1 MNPPLDLA
9 AMSGE
14 EMETEETPAAIS
26 AQTPT
31 PEDQFLAFPDWLAR
45 NTGDGSSEIERRFA
59 ADPLAKYRDYSDYS
73 RRTLLKQGRWNDEL
87 PQLIDSRLVQLAI
100 DSGDYAVEEGQEVD
114 ISAVLAKPPGAEFD
128 LDALISYGVR
138 NDDEAV
144 TKAAAMAKAIE
155 QRKLDGDVFPDYDI
169 QSTAS
174 LATVRE
180 VVTPDVLSEMTRQQ
194 VKRGEKAAALLPPA
208 DPKGEPELLVSE
220 ELLAYVNPEDG
231 SIDTRALAEHL
242 SSRNT
247 DPGLIS
253 GVLFKLSR
261 PEGFKATRMEIEKQY
276 DLMAQLEL
284 ARATPNAEAGERIGE
299 LFKDRSDLDRE
310 RLKADKG
317 TFRVNTL
324 LEEALEGA
332 QNYLDLDGGVV
343 DRWDVFVSGRN
354 PTRAFEHIAF
364 ELRDA
369 LRGTPMGDLP
379 EEQFNDLIMDYIKRN
394 VDEKWEGK
402 DPATVLKTLSTGEV
416 VAPFS
421 LMLQKD
427 KFDQALR
434 SVPVAQQ
441 AKLRAEQEYTVEANA
456 RSVADVII
464 NAPEGGDKFLRFM
477 EQEQAKGKTLGQ
489 ITQDWASQGNY
500 TGAMSRA
507 RGVGYSV
514 LDAAGVLV
522 FTLPAL
528 MGNETSLKNLQA
540 IQAKK
545 SSSRAYAELIGGD
558 VHGFGQDL
566 LELIAPVVADLLVSR
581 GVATAATT
589 TARTTARSAMRNM
602 MVSSLSSETKTMIGT
617 WTKGAASRALVAEGA
632 TKAAAPKVV
641 NVMTVDQVVSAAGRD
656 ITRQFGTGVGY
667 AAFGATAFN
676 RSAGM
681 TYASLSSAFA
691 SEKNPDG
698 SRKFTDEEVREKA
711 LGPSLLA
718 GSITAATVYGF
729 QFLGKAG
736 MEKYVL
742 NKGLTNTQLSRIHS
756 RLSKDIGNLPKTME
770 GIDMATAQTMLKSAM
785 KKGYTTMW
793 SSPVMTGLRHEGMEE
808 GTDEFINSFVEAHA
822 LDENRPLWEHAKDAL
837 HGAALGGVMGGTISG
852 VGSAM
857 QNRRRIASNTEAE
870 IRRARLLDVATALD
884 STSPQ
889 TARVLRNYA
898 ANQRTT
904 VPQIARL
911 ETQLAQLKREKP
923 TEARPAEMIEAERQN
938 IQEKLVQLQE
948 RAAQDPA
955 DTLDPQTDAP
965 TATPTE
971 APATDSQ
978 QPNAQEDV
986 PPGTPEGGM
995 EQAPVEASMGQ
1006 DAPAEVTPETPATR
1020 QSVEQEFDTLVG
1032 GRPPGEPMQPT
1043 ALGDRLRAT
1052 QRGLREP
1059 SPAVQAAVPTDSLP
1073 EGQQAPASPT
1083 GQAPSLGSAVP
1094 PVAETDLKIGETYT
1108 IYDRD
1113 GNPVIG
1119 TLKNVRR
1126 DDQRGLKQISLDTTP
1141 SDVDGAIPSSMGTS
1155 ANIDETLQV
1164 FPGVLMT
1171 AMPGSYAEQEA
1182 AKESLSKKGTLEPSK
1197 RDFVT
1202 DEEFKQARKEY
1213 EAALEAHI
1221 KENGPFTVIPTDP
1234 KGLATRTPAAVGDA
1248 GFVDSTTA
1256 TEQPELPGTAQ
1267 PRKRS
1272 LSSMRDA
1279 TADRIDAFEKEVAQ
1293 SGYASIED
1301 FIETRE
1307 AELGEGE
1314 FDPEVNRAKRLLGLL
1329 ARIENVMMT
1338 EAQEAR
1344 ARAITPEGTVRES
1357 ASPEDIVT
1365 IAEAEDV
1372 PVKAVAKR
1380 KPKAKA
1386 PATPKSVE
1394 SSQAK
1399 KEIIAALEQE
1409 IVKLPVI
1416 PSDQYTNDAQ
1426 RDIAQQQVIQDR
1438 GESRIAEITTPS
1450 GIKMRVVRTTGA
1462 LSQVLKNAKAMKV
1475 GTGTPKKPTTSF
1487 PKTVVKKTTKVGYGQ
1502 EVEQLSDERLAEDDS
1517 IILAL
1522 QDEGYRKQVV
1532 ARLGET
1538 EVTQLEDALLAKE
1551 GVTRAEL
1558 AGEAP
1563 APTPEPEAPAPTP
1576 PAISDILTEIPEGY
1590 PIDREQAMLVAAA
1603 SVSPG
1608 GLANALNASPAAA
1621 DAVRAMLA
1629 AKGVPDVDKI
1639 GVADLAVLAQGEI
1652 DADPVIR
1659 GLRGDE
1665 EVSETEIP
1673 APVVPTPPS
1682 DPDFGIK
1689 DKTPMMV
1696 QYLALRKALPED
1708 IILLYRLGDFYEM
1721 FGNDAKR
1728 AAPILEVA
1736 LTKRGNNP
1744 MAGIPYHAL
1753 QGQIENLVKAGY
1765 RVALAEQAA
1774 NSKPGQLVERE
1785 ITEVIPAD
1793 PAPTPTPP
1801 ADPVIR
1807 GLRGEPEAKVAEP
1820 ERTRYNRHTN
1830 TYDADEAKKNL
1841 PRLAEA
1847 RNVAEVAFKA
1857 SQRELGRNEDA
1868 EFVRIEKMPRLKKER
1883 RQVID
1888 NVEVREASFP
1898 FVMRPPSS
1906 DYTSRTV
1913 VLERADGTLSGVHL
1927 GSRTSEGGMAT
1938 REMLKD
1944 GRKHPITFEQEISD
1958 PDVVAVYEFN
1968 SDLVHGNS
1976 ATVTQIVAPTP
1987 TSPADPLAQSRQAA
2001 TEAVEA
2007 MPDTGA
2013 NRIKKADLRRA
2024 LKNATTLKQFIDI
2037 ATAAEA
2043 GGSIQFQPGTGVEA
2057 DLNALGLQEGTEAF
2071 LKNVAAK
2078 GPKHLRGIAKL
2089 LLEVGAGN
2097 TRVAL
2102 VDLPNTGA
2110 AGFFVPSTG
2119 VVHVNTA
2126 KLGPRGPVDTLVHEL
2141 LHAATDAAI
2150 RNPNAAQAPVVKRLD
2165 RVRKS
2170 VQKKLNTPADQ
2181 YATSNL
2187 DEFLTHFLT
2196 DPAFRDRVS
2205 RMTPKSERNWV
2216 QVIADFITDL
2226 IHHGRART
2234 QAEKASDQI
2243 RKDMLAL
2250 IQTPE
2255 PGLNKGRML
2264 NQLSPDAQNVFVFN
2278 ELTADLPANP
2288 TQADLDTWREA
2299 NPEKYERLKAMRET
2313 VLRDAGYDVGPV
2325 YHGTRGDRKGNF
2337 PFTAFEMR
2345 IGRNTQG
2352 EDAPVAAAYFSE
2364 NKNVAAGAAASQTNM
2379 GRKGR
2384 PVVGEFLLKDV
2395 TRRPDVETDI
2405 EYRVTD
2411 PAQIKST
2418 EPLNLDD
2425 SGTLITPDRWAD
2437 AGSPDIRFQLSEDA
2451 FDFPSNQQFNETIDR
2466 YITGE
2471 WNTPEQQR
2479 TGIKQFI
2486 DRYIRKQNGA
2496 LVSAKGWAVA
2506 TYDRGI
2512 PGANERAEASTLY
2525 GNPTTVY
2532 FSVDNLTRSAP
2543 QGERDA
2549 KRYVAKAIEEEL
2561 IHAAH
2566 IQFLAESAPE
2576 GVTLTQEDIYRN
2588 SAAVFSQ
2595 MIDRVRR
2602 EGDISDSIQKAL
2614 ASSMEI
2620 YGVGDFNELV
2630 RISRENDFQKQY
2642 EVVNEFTRQLV
2653 QIGNGTLP
2661 TELFEAQN
2669 KSLFDAI
2676 ITWFKER
2683 FAALKWAN
2691 DNLNLVSPL
2700 LKENVEGI
2708 QRVMRGSDIRFQ
2720 LSEDAFAAVT
2730 PEQDAAYLEAVER
2743 GDMATAQRM
2752 VDEAAKAAGY
2762 NRKGIRFGFYVD
2774 GVPLPPSI
2782 SGQSNFGPG
2791 YYVAEDAKV
2800 DISGGDVSVSP
2811 TPNKK
2816 DLEKL
2821 GLREDQVEFIS
2832 GPVFVKAQNPFPR
2845 ESNLTESERKFI
2857 EASIAYESSVND
2869 AYIAISGK
2877 IPFEGMPAYLKQEEL
2892 VRLRGGDGLAA
2903 SIKGTSGDHIKWQ
2916 NTIAKLIRDKQLPY
2930 DSMRG
2935 IGGRT
2940 YSGGMSSELVVQH
2953 ANQLKS
2959 ADPVTYD
2966 NGGNA
2971 IPLSQRFNPQSPD
2984 IRFQLSEDA
2993 FASADPF
3000 YSQLQRVVEA
3010 KIPARA
3016 TPDQIMAT
3024 IDPTRGSG
3032 VKAEEIK
3039 WSGIEQALQS
3049 LAVDGKVEKAALLA
3063 YLADEGSVRFEEVVA
3078 AGPDKNRRIKAQEDL
3093 RRYLRDEKGY
3103 NAAEADTI
3111 IRGTDEG
3118 ENYYRGSDMEIVQRI
3133 ADVIG
3138 MESSDGTA
3146 TKFGQYVLP
3155 GGRNYREVV
3164 LAMPVDRLAATTGF
3178 EVVKNST
3185 GRTLGTF
3192 GSREAVDRYLDS
3204 IMETDGEG
3212 VTVREKQTTEDKAKV
3227 PQYTSTHFPDVP
3239 NYVAHMRTNE
3249 RTDAE
3254 GREGLFIEEL
3264 QSDRHQA
3271 GRKRGYAG
3279 DKASEIEAQ
3288 KAELLAQETDQ
3299 SRIMA
3304 DLEPLLTWNHNGM
3317 DVRANGY
3324 MSVKVRES
3332 GRWETYSWDSRRPA
3346 EFNAGLTEERGQAY
3360 MDFMEAKDRR
3370 NEFARK
3376 AGNLRD
3382 EGIPDAPFRTTWP
3395 LAMFKRAL
3403 RDAVEGGKEWVGFTT
3418 AQPHTDRWGTERI
3431 EWAKQPDGS
3440 FLINAKS
3447 QHGGN
3452 AGGIDLEGEAD
3463 ARNLNPQNSKT
3474 VTTEAQLVEAIR
3486 PSLTEGQNPEALGTK
3501 LWKRMQTEGSGVS
3514 MPRKEGFEGFY
3525 DSMLPKEI
3533 GKYVK
3538 QWGGKVEKGTVSQAD
3553 DSAVAQQNKLPNYL
3567 NGGNWGVFIGSD
3579 LKQTFADEDT
3589 AKRVAGK
3596 ANGSYRLLKGR
3607 RTPIWRIDITPAM
3620 RESIH
3625 TQGQALFQLSPDA
3638 LPESAFQPN
3647 AIRETAIGFMPEGAD
3662 PDALGI
3668 DYDTLAE
3675 DVADLDP
3682 VNAESYVRSTVNHAL
3697 AREAGRNALADSAPV
3712 RENFESDEAFDA
3724 AQQDFEMDVEQLT
3737 NVFEKVTKGTLTS
3750 RDLARYKANPNA
3762 LQRLITYLTEAIRSL
3777 HTRITATYTPMTAMH
3792 INRMVRE
3799 LAAAKTGYRDLSTSR
3814 GYDPSIRFQLSDTD
3828 ATIPDIDTLL
3838 STPSA
3843 KSGFRHFYD
3852 GDPELLA
3859 SADKPLSDNRFM
3871 RWLQTR
3877 YARQHGET
3885 SNITTKAKVNHDA
3898 LMRAAEATLESM
3910 GTKARKAFID
3920 EGADS
3925 TLIGTALGNTA
3936 ALLTPNEETRI
3947 NEEYDSE
3954 VAAANEQV
3962 EQDFKEAIDNA
3973 TLAKDKALL
3982 RSIRAEMEAER
3993 SNAHAEA
4000 DSRRMARVAASEHA
4014 EAEQR
4019 RADQRKAL
4027 AELQRTSP
4035 DTFEAVIEIRRYIN
4049 DFQRAASE
4057 LLTDFPELQA
4067 KINGSLNIYLVRSY
4081 QIHQDPK
4088 LMKSMLD
4095 RKGDPNFVLLRDTAI
4110 EFFIPKAE
4118 AQIMAELER
4127 NVDFISGLNKQYEG
4141 DYSRMR
4147 EAMDLNAKELAQER
4161 AILLYEDWITGHQS
4175 GGDFGGGSP
4184 VANEIARYMKKKNVP
4199 QELRDALM
4207 ENTDPLF
4214 NALNTA
4220 QSLTRLVFN
4229 QQLLNT
4235 VAEQNLELG
4244 NFVTQAEK
4252 ESGVSYVRGREV
4264 MRDVFSR
4271 EGNDGLKQ
4279 DIISKVTAAYR
4290 PALERAVANGTRTDP
4305 MPEDGVTAI
4314 VESALTEFGKGDVTL
4329 AELLPELGRNADRLI
4344 NDIFVKSDQKSPEI
4358 NTQLQPQKGKF
4369 SNWQPVVDD
4378 KTTGMLFRP
4387 LHGLYA
4393 SPEQVEAFKATFQP
4407 GKKAWLHGAQ
4417 KDLESVNRFILG
4429 GAGLSLGIMTLGST
4443 SYYVRNL
4450 AGGIFY
4456 TASNGVNFLD
4466 PKVWEAAGR
4475 FTQGALGPKGEVTQE
4490 FQELLAGRVA
4500 LDGAKIGYMRQ
4511 LFEDI
4516 SQDPAGGM
4524 KKLMEISGM
4533 SDEKA
4538 SAIMKSKDAAH
4549 KGTKKFLKAL
4559 GALAEF
4565 TEVLPAVM
4573 VYADFKTKLTE
4584 AEFGTEAEI
4593 RQEASRLT
4601 KMVMPSKSE
4610 ASAAV
4615 DAFTRSGFGAM
4626 LGAYIRFK
4634 VETIRNTANTFRV
4647 AKEWMGSDNPT
4658 LRKYGMRKMAA
4669 FAGVYGVI
4677 STMLPLIIRRM
4688 FMGDDEE
4695 DAIRAALPRYLQNST
4710 LYFYKPRGGDGVQV
4724 INMTYTIP
4732 MSVVTDPF
4740 SRTADALFSG
4750 QVSELPAIWARAI
4763 TEDLLGENIV
4773 FGSIVDARRNRDA
4786 STDNPIYLESDSD
4799 TVKTMKAVKHIFD
4812 SSYKPRTATQIGRL
4826 KEALESDTSNAPY
4839 QYTPAGTVLN
4849 MFAPV
4854 RPITLKYEDIERRA
4868 FNDLRRQSS
4877 EAWRLTS
4884 RINSPIPV
4892 SEAEM
4897 VRMLNRRDE
4906 LHTKLNAELY
4916 RRAQGAIAL
4925 RGGGSNARR
4934 AVEQS
4939 MVDAGISKRRAKLI
4953 LNGRSE
4959 SFILGKEQMEKLA
4972 PERRATVERFFRS
4985 RPPERAIG
4993 E

>member
-1 MNPPLDLA
+1 
-9 AMSGE
+9 
-14 EMETEETPAAIS
+14 
-26 AQTPT
+26 
-31 PEDQFLAFPDWLAR
+31 
-45 NTGDGSSEIERRFA
+45 
-59 ADPLAKYRDYSDYS
+59 
-73 RRTLLKQGRWNDEL
+73 
-87 PQLIDSRLVQLAI
+87 
-100 DSGDYAVEEGQEVD
+100 
-114 ISAVLAKPPGAEFD
+114 
-128 LDALISYGVR
+128 
-138 NDDEAV
+138 
-144 TKAAAMAKAIE
+144 
-155 QRKLDGDVFPDYDI
+155 
-169 QSTAS
+169 
-174 LATVRE
+174 
-180 VVTPDVLSEMTRQQ
+180 
-194 VKRGEKAAALLPPA
+194 
-208 DPKGEPELLVSE
+208 
-220 ELLAYVNPEDG
+220 
-231 SIDTRALAEHL
+231 
-242 SSRNT
+242 
-247 DPGLIS
+247 
-253 GVLFKLSR
+253 
-261 PEGFKATRMEIEKQY
+261 
-276 DLMAQLEL
+276 
-284 ARATPNAEAGERIGE
+284 
-299 LFKDRSDLDRE
+299 
-310 RLKADKG
+310 
-317 TFRVNTL
+317 
-324 LEEALEGA
+324 
-332 QNYLDLDGGVV
+332 
-343 DRWDVFVSGRN
+343 
-354 PTRAFEHIAF
+354 
-364 ELRDA
+364 
-369 LRGTPMGDLP
+369 
-379 EEQFNDLIMDYIKRN
+379 
-394 VDEKWEGK
+394 
-402 DPATVLKTLSTGEV
+402 
-416 VAPFS
+416 
-421 LMLQKD
+421 
-427 KFDQALR
+427 
-434 SVPVAQQ
+434 
-441 AKLRAEQEYTVEANA
+441 
-456 RSVADVII
+456 
-464 NAPEGGDKFLRFM
+464 
-477 EQEQAKGKTLGQ
+477 
-489 ITQDWASQGNY
+489 
-500 TGAMSRA
+500 
-507 RGVGYSV
+507 
-514 LDAAGVLV
+514 
-522 FTLPAL
+522 
-528 MGNETSLKNLQA
+528 
-540 IQAKK
+540 
-545 SSSRAYAELIGGD
+545 
-558 VHGFGQDL
+558 
-566 LELIAPVVADLLVSR
+566 
-581 GVATAATT
+581 
-589 TARTTARSAMRNM
+589 
-602 MVSSLSSETKTMIGT
+602 
-617 WTKGAASRALVAEGA
+617 
-632 TKAAAPKVV
+632 
-641 NVMTVDQVVSAAGRD
+641 MTVDQVVSAAGRD

-770 GIDMATAQTMLKSAM
+770 GINMATAQTMLKSAM

-793 SSPVMTGLRHEGMEE
+793 SSPVMIGLRHEGMEE

-857 QNRRRIASNTEAE
+857 QNRRRIDANTEAE

-898 ANQRTT
+898 ANQRST

-948 RAAQDPA
+948 RAAQDPT
-955 DTLDPQTDAP
+955 DTLSPQTDAP
-965 TATPTE
+965 ETTPTE

-995 EQAPVEASMGQ
+995 EQAPVEESVGP
-1006 DAPAEVTPETPATR
+1006 DAPAEVAPEPEVSATR
-1020 QSVEQEFDTLVG
+1020 QSVEREFDTIVG

-1059 SPAVQAAVPTDSLP
+1059 SPAVQAAVPTDSLVEGQTGAAP
-1073 EGQQAPASPT
+1073 EG
-1083 GQAPSLGSAVP
+1083 AVP
-1094 PVAETDLKIGETYT
+1094 
-1108 IYDRD
+1108 D
-1113 GNPVIG
+1113 G
-1119 TLKNVRR
+1119 
-1126 DDQRGLKQISLDTTP
+1126 
-1141 SDVDGAIPSSMGTS
+1141 
-1155 ANIDETLQV
+1155 
-1164 FPGVLMT
+1164 
-1171 AMPGSYAEQEA
+1171 
-1182 AKESLSKKGTLEPSK
+1182 
-1197 RDFVT
+1197 
-1202 DEEFKQARKEY
+1202 
-1213 EAALEAHI
+1213 
-1221 KENGPFTVIPTDP
+1221 
-1234 KGLATRTPAAVGDA
+1234 
-1248 GFVDSTTA
+1248 
-1256 TEQPELPGTAQ
+1256 QPELPGTAQ

-1279 TADRIDAFEKEVAQ
+1279 TVDRINALERAFQSSDPTPAGENHGPLVEYYAGEYQAYVEKRQTNDANGDYTAPPPDWVFGRVGFQ
-1293 SGYASIED
+1293 
-1301 FIETRE
+1301 
-1307 AELGEGE
+1307 
-1314 FDPEVNRAKRLLGLL
+1314 NAKRAHKLLELL

-1357 ASPEDIVT
+1357 ASPEDIVA

-1372 PVKAVAKR
+1372 SVREVVKPAAEPRRDVT
-1380 KPKAKA
+1380 KPEQMT
-1386 PATPKSVE
+1386 PAEVRS
-1394 SSQAK
+1394 K
-1399 KEIIAALEQE
+1399 KLQ
-1409 IVKLPVI
+1409 
-1416 PSDQYTNDAQ
+1416 TF
-1426 RDIAQQQVIQDR
+1426 
-1438 GESRIAEITTPS
+1438 EITTEKGLNPVFVVSSLETDVGGNPQIGFYSNPS
-1450 GIKMRVVRTTGA
+1450 GFFEGRVSGDTLTMGEKIYTASPADVAGPAGMERFLERQAKAEGTPVVKVVKSGGGHTQSVQNAFLSKKPVSAEAVDTYGIKIPEGYVKQGDLYVYQPDSQTEKPTTPPAISDTASQRDATKPEQMTPEEYVESRVDKGEYAAEYAEDPQGAEAARAQARADYIRLIEVYLSNGGKISVEVADGIYKTYGEEQANLVLRGA
-1462 LSQVLKNAKAMKV
+1462 LSNRQIGSGRYAPPFARDSTLTYRQYLNKLNQDGFAFKNSKEDYRNMMRTSADSQFPLSVKGWEDTGLKLPEGYVKQGELYV
-1475 GTGTPKKPTTSF
+1475 YQPESQTEKPT
-1487 PKTVVKKTTKVGYGQ
+1487 
-1502 EVEQLSDERLAEDDS
+1502 
-1517 IILAL
+1517 
-1522 QDEGYRKQVV
+1522 
-1532 ARLGET
+1532 
-1538 EVTQLEDALLAKE
+1538 
-1551 GVTRAEL
+1551 
-1558 AGEAP
+1558 
-1563 APTPEPEAPAPTP
+1563 TP

-1603 SVSPG
+1603 SASPG

-1659 GLRGDE
+1659 GLRGD
-1665 EVSETEIP
+1665 SE
-1673 APVVPTPPS
+1673 
-1682 DPDFGIK
+1682 
-1689 DKTPMMV
+1689 
-1696 QYLALRKALPED
+1696 
-1708 IILLYRLGDFYEM
+1708 
-1721 FGNDAKR
+1721 
-1728 AAPILEVA
+1728 AAPMGDVVA
-1736 LTKRGNNP
+1736 PANTAPNINDPKYKTAEG
-1744 MAGIPYHAL
+1744 GID
-1753 QGQIENLVKAGY
+1753 
-1765 RVALAEQAA
+1765 LAA
-1774 NSKPGQLVERE
+1774 
-1785 ITEVIPAD
+1785 
-1793 PAPTPTPP
+1793 
-1801 ADPVIR
+1801 
-1807 GLRGEPEAKVAEP
+1807 
-1820 ERTRYNRHTN
+1820 
-1830 TYDADEAKKNL
+1830 YDADEATWYEAQGQTALKVSPEMQAKAEMRRGLEEQIKKAKAARRKEQAKGGAY
-1841 PRLAEA
+1841 PPAIKAE
-1847 RNVAEVAFKA
+1847 
-1857 SQRELGRNEDA
+1857 
-1868 EFVRIEKMPRLKKER
+1868 RLKKYDAKIAELESKLEA
-1883 RQVID
+1883 QDEID
-1888 NVEVREASFP
+1888 A
-1898 FVMRPPSS
+1898 
-1906 DYTSRTV
+1906 
-1913 VLERADGTLSGVHL
+1913 
-1927 GSRTSEGGMAT
+1927 
-1938 REMLKD
+1938 
-1944 GRKHPITFEQEISD
+1944 
-1958 PDVVAVYEFN
+1958 
-1968 SDLVHGNS
+1968 
-1976 ATVTQIVAPTP
+1976 APTP
-1987 TSPADPLAQSRQAA
+1987 PADPLAQSRQAA

-2013 NRIKKADLRRA
+2013 NKFKKADLRRA

-2071 LKNVAAK
+2071 LQGVAAK

-2097 TRVAL
+2097 TRVAIA
-2102 VDLPNTGA
+2102 DLPNLEVGGSGV
-2110 AGFFVPSTG
+2110 AGFFIPSTG
-2119 VVHVNTA
+2119 IVTINSA
-2126 KLGPRGPVDTLVHEL
+2126 KRGPRGPVDTLVHEL

-2216 QVIADFITDL
+2216 QVIADFIADL

-2278 ELTADLPANP
+2278 ELTESLYQGRSEATA
-2288 TQADLDTWREA
+2288 AEIEAFREA
-2299 NPEKYERLKAMRET
+2299 NPEKWERLSRIREEALREMGYGEKLWHGRRDDLT
-2313 VLRDAGYDVGPV
+2313 VMPTSHGFFLSTQEVASDYGKPKPFMVRLGETLDYDEFLYGSE
-2325 YHGTRGDRKGNF
+2325 GLQETI
-2337 PFTAFEMR
+2337 AER
-2345 IGRNTQG
+2345 IGEWTPADIESHGKYAEIYELETGAEALDSSAKYALQRNP
-2352 EDAPVAAAYFSE
+2352 D
-2364 NKNVAAGAAASQTNM
+2364 QTDVDTFWFLGREVLANM
-2379 GRKGR
+2379 GGDSVRRKYTFGGGQSSGIDEY
-2384 PVVGEFLLKDV
+2384 VVFSPE
-2395 TRRPDVETDI
+2395 
-2405 EYRVTD
+2405 
-2411 PAQIKST
+2411 QIKSAD
-2418 EPLNLDD
+2418 PI
-2425 SGTLITPDRWAD
+2425 SPGPKITPDRWAD
-2437 AGSPDIRFQLSEDA
+2437 AGSP
-2451 FDFPSNQQFNETIDR
+2451 
-2466 YITGE
+2466 
-2471 WNTPEQQR
+2471 
-2479 TGIKQFI
+2479 
-2486 DRYIRKQNGA
+2486 
-2496 LVSAKGWAVA
+2496 
-2506 TYDRGI
+2506 
-2512 PGANERAEASTLY
+2512 
-2525 GNPTTVY
+2525 
-2532 FSVDNLTRSAP
+2532 
-2543 QGERDA
+2543 
-2549 KRYVAKAIEEEL
+2549 
-2561 IHAAH
+2561 
-2566 IQFLAESAPE
+2566 
-2576 GVTLTQEDIYRN
+2576 
-2588 SAAVFSQ
+2588 
-2595 MIDRVRR
+2595 
-2602 EGDISDSIQKAL
+2602 
-2614 ASSMEI
+2614 
-2620 YGVGDFNELV
+2620 
-2630 RISRENDFQKQY
+2630 
-2642 EVVNEFTRQLV
+2642 
-2653 QIGNGTLP
+2653 
-2661 TELFEAQN
+2661 
-2669 KSLFDAI
+2669 
-2676 ITWFKER
+2676 
-2683 FAALKWAN
+2683 
-2691 DNLNLVSPL
+2691 
-2700 LKENVEGI
+2700 
-2708 QRVMRGSDIRFQ
+2708 DIRFQ

-2730 PEQDAAYLEAVER
+2730 PEQDAAYLEAVAR
-2743 GDMATAQRM
+2743 GDMETAQRM
-2752 VDEAAKAAGY
+2752 VDEAGTPGAAEILR
-2762 NRKGIRFGFYVD
+2762 NWAARDVD
-2774 GVPLPPSI
+2774 SSVRAITFENPQTGEVE
-2782 SGQSNFGPG
+2782 NM
-2791 YYVAEDAKV
+2791 
-2800 DISGGDVSVSP
+2800 GDVA
-2811 TPNKK
+2811 
-2816 DLEKL
+2816 D
-2821 GLREDQVEFIS
+2821 DF
-2832 GPVFVKAQNPFPR
+2832 
-2845 ESNLTESERKFI
+2845 
-2857 EASIAYESSVND
+2857 ASIRSDADAIDYVQWLRTVEPKSEMFADALSDIEHSLRIAPASVAGVD
-2869 AYIAISGK
+2869 
-2877 IPFEGMPAYLKQEEL
+2877 
-2892 VRLRGGDGLAA
+2892 
-2903 SIKGTSGDHIKWQ
+2903 
-2916 NTIAKLIRDKQLPY
+2916 NT
-2930 DSMRG
+2930 
-2935 IGGRT
+2935 
-2940 YSGGMSSELVVQH
+2940 
-2953 ANQLKS
+2953 
-2959 ADPVTYD
+2959 VT
-2966 NGGNA
+2966 
-2971 IPLSQRFNPQSPD
+2971 PLSVRFPQSPD
-2984 IRFQLSEDA
+2984 IRFQIA
-2993 FASADPF
+2993 
-3000 YSQLQRVVEA
+3000 
-3010 KIPARA
+3010 
-3016 TPDQIMAT
+3016 PD
-3024 IDPTRGSG
+3024 
-3032 VKAEEIK
+3032 
-3039 WSGIEQALQS
+3039 
-3049 LAVDGKVEKAALLA
+3049 
-3063 YLADEGSVRFEEVVA
+3063 
-3078 AGPDKNRRIKAQEDL
+3078 
-3093 RRYLRDEKGY
+3093 
-3103 NAAEADTI
+3103 
-3111 IRGTDEG
+3111 
-3118 ENYYRGSDMEIVQRI
+3118 
-3133 ADVIG
+3133 
-3138 MESSDGTA
+3138 
-3146 TKFGQYVLP
+3146 
-3155 GGRNYREVV
+3155 
-3164 LAMPVDRLAATTGF
+3164 
-3178 EVVKNST
+3178 
-3185 GRTLGTF
+3185 TL
-3192 GSREAVDRYLDS
+3192 
-3204 IMETDGEG
+3204 
-3212 VTVREKQTTEDKAKV
+3212 
-3227 PQYTSTHFPDVP
+3227 
-3239 NYVAHMRTNE
+3239 TNQ
-3249 RTDAE
+3249 D
-3254 GREGLFIEEL
+3254 
-3264 QSDRHQA
+3264 
-3271 GRKRGYAG
+3271 
-3279 DKASEIEAQ
+3279 
-3288 KAELLAQETDQ
+3288 
-3299 SRIMA
+3299 
-3304 DLEPLLTWNHNGM
+3304 
-3317 DVRANGY
+3317 
-3324 MSVKVRES
+3324 
-3332 GRWETYSWDSRRPA
+3332 
-3346 EFNAGLTEERGQAY
+3346 
-3360 MDFMEAKDRR
+3360 
-3370 NEFARK
+3370 
-3376 AGNLRD
+3376 
-3382 EGIPDAPFRTTWP
+3382 
-3395 LAMFKRAL
+3395 
-3403 RDAVEGGKEWVGFTT
+3403 
-3418 AQPHTDRWGTERI
+3418 
-3431 EWAKQPDGS
+3431 
-3440 FLINAKS
+3440 
-3447 QHGGN
+3447 
-3452 AGGIDLEGEAD
+3452 
-3463 ARNLNPQNSKT
+3463 
-3474 VTTEAQLVEAIR
+3474 
-3486 PSLTEGQNPEALGTK
+3486 
-3501 LWKRMQTEGSGVS
+3501 
-3514 MPRKEGFEGFY
+3514 
-3525 DSMLPKEI
+3525 
-3533 GKYVK
+3533 
-3538 QWGGKVEKGTVSQAD
+3538 
-3553 DSAVAQQNKLPNYL
+3553 
-3567 NGGNWGVFIGSD
+3567 
-3579 LKQTFADEDT
+3579 
-3589 AKRVAGK
+3589 
-3596 ANGSYRLLKGR
+3596 
-3607 RTPIWRIDITPAM
+3607 
-3620 RESIH
+3620 
-3625 TQGQALFQLSPDA
+3625 
-3638 LPESAFQPN
+3638 FQPN
-3647 AIRETAIGFMPEGAD
+3647 TVRETAIGFMPEGVD

-3697 AREAGRNALADSAPV
+3697 AREAGRNALAESAPV
-3712 RENFESDEAFDA
+3712 RENFESEEAFDA

-3737 NVFEKVTKGTLTS
+3737 NVFEKVTRGTLTS

-3799 LAAAKTGYRDLSTSR
+3799 LAAAKAGYRELSTSR
-3814 GYDPSIRFQLSDTD
+3814 GYDPSIRYQFAGERAVMPQFMRDSLDTAKTMAAAGKSSEEIRAVTGWFPGKYDGKMRWEIPDGGASLRPRWSDAGSLSSLIEHPDLFDAYPDLKFVGVSHRPLPAGVYAQYTPDYDLITIDDSVTNRREVLSYVLHEVQHAIQKREGFARGSSMDEAFLRSGKDSVSRAEVFADYERTAGEIEARDIQARAKLTPEQLKATEPYSSENISMEDAIVLGDSGGSQASVRFQLSDTD
-3828 ATIPDIDTLL
+3828 ATIPDTDTLL

-3885 SNITTKAKVNHDA
+3885 SNITTKAKVNRDA

-3920 EGADS
+3920 EGADP

-3947 NEEYDSE
+3947 NEEYDAE
-3954 VAAANEQV
+3954 IAAANEQV
-3962 EQDFKEAIDNA
+3962 EQDFQQAIDDA
-3973 TLAKDKALL
+3973 TIANDRALL

-4035 DTFEAVIEIRRYIN
+4035 DTFEAVIEVRQYIN

-4067 KINGSLNIYLVRSY
+4067 KINGSLNIYLVRSF

-4095 RKGDPNFVLLRDTAI
+4095 PKGDPNFVMLRDTAI

-4127 NVDFISGLNKQYEG
+4127 NADFITETTKLADG
-4141 DYSRMR
+4141 DYAKMR
-4147 EAMDLNAKELAQER
+4147 EIMERKAKELAQER
-4161 AILLYEDWITGHQS
+4161 AILLYEDWITGHQTGS
-4175 GGDFGGGSP
+4175 DFGGGSP
-4184 VANEIARYMKKKNVP
+4184 VANEISRYMKKKNVP

-4244 NFVTQAEK
+4244 NFVTKAEK
-4252 ESGVSYVRGREV
+4252 ESGVSYVQGRKV
-4264 MRDVFSR
+4264 MQDVFSR
-4271 EGNDGLKQ
+4271 EGNEGLKQ

-4290 PALERAVANGTRTDP
+4290 PALERAVANGTRTEP
-4305 MPEDGVTAI
+4305 MPEDGVASI
-4314 VESALTEFGKGDVTL
+4314 VESALTEFGKGDVKL

-4475 FTQGALGPKGEVTQE
+4475 FTQGALGPKGEITLE
-4490 FQELLAGRVA
+4490 FQELIAGRVA

-4538 SAIMKSKDAAH
+4538 SAIMKSKDAGH

-4559 GALAEF
+4559 TALAEF

-4584 AEFGTEAEI
+4584 ANFGTEAEI

-4647 AKEWMGSDNPT
+4647 AKEWMWSDNPT

-4669 FAGVYGVI
+4669 FAGVYGGV
-4677 STMLPLIIRRM
+4677 STLLPLLVRRM

-4695 DAIRAALPRYLQNST
+4695 DAIRAALPKYLQNST

-4786 STDNPIYLESDSD
+4786 STDNPIYLDSDSD

-4897 VRMLNRRDE
+4897 VRMLNRRDA
-4906 LHTKLNAELY
+4906 LHTKLNTELY

-4939 MVDAGISKRRAKLI
+4939 MVGAGVSKRRARLI
-4953 LNGRSE
+4953 LSGRSE
-4959 SFILGKEQMEKLA
+4959 SFVFGKEQMEKLP
-4972 PERRATVERFFRS
+4972 PERRAVVDRFFRS
-4985 RPPERAIG
+4985 RPTVRPIG